1 MAKSRSKAGRNKGQR
16 SKKDGAEEEPL
27 RLGPLA
33 DFIGFHLRLA
43 QEASF
48 QAFARRVRN
57 YQMRPGRFAV
67 LALIG
72 ENPGISQTALSRA
85 AGRDKSTLTPALND
99 LVRRALVTRRRVASD
114 RRSYALSLTAKGERL
129 LQELTLHAR
138 AHDRMLDEIVGLRHK
153 AEFLRALRRLALV

>member
-1 MAKSRSKAGRNKGQR
+1 MAKSGGKAG
-16 SKKDGAEEEPL
+16 GARAKNGGDDETL
-27 RLGPLA
+27 RLGPLD

-48 QAFARRVRN
+48 QAFARRVRG

-99 LVRRALVTRRRVASD
+99 LVRRALVKRGRVASD

-138 AHDRMLDEIVGLRHK
+138 AHDRMLDDIVGLRHK
-153 AEFLRALRRLALV
+153 AEFLRALRRLATI

>member
-1 MAKSRSKAGRNKGQR
+1 MTKSLDKAGRRRGRN
-16 SKKDGAEEEPL
+16 AATEEEAL

-48 QAFARRVRN
+48 QAFARRVRE

-99 LVRRALVTRRRVASD
+99 LVRRALVKRRRVASD
-114 RRSYALSLTAKGERL
+114 RRSYALSLTAKGRRL
-129 LQELTLHAR
+129 LAELTIHAR
-138 AHDRMLDEIVGLRHK
+138 AHDRVLDEMVGLKHK
-153 AEFLRALRRLALV
+153 EEFIGALRRLALV

>member
-1 MAKSRSKAGRNKGQR
+1 MAKSPGKNGRKRGGIAA
-16 SKKDGAEEEPL
+16 DDEAL

-33 DFIGFHLRLA
+33 DFVGFHLRLA

-48 QAFARRVRN
+48 QAFARRVRE

-72 ENPGISQTALSRA
+72 ENPGISQTALGRA

-99 LVRRALVTRRRVASD
+99 LVRRSLVKRRRVASD
-114 RRSYALSLTAKGERL
+114 RRSYALSLTAKGRRL
-129 LQELTLHAR
+129 LDELTLHAR
-138 AHDRMLDEIVGLRHK
+138 AHDRMLDEIVGLRRK
-153 AEFLRALRRLALV
+153 AEFIRTLRRLALV